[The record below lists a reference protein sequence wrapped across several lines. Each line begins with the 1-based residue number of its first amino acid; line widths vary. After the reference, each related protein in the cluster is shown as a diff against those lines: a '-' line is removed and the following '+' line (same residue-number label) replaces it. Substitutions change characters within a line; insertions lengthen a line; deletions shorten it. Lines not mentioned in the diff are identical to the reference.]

1 MPILKPI
8 SGHTSCA
15 GIYRYLTKDGRALAH
30 DYINLDAPEEGD
42 FDWATAMDE
51 TRHAYRNDTPW
62 GDKPARTYKH
72 YVISPDPGDAVSL
85 ERLRELTVAWAQEAF
100 PDYEVAIV
108 YHDDNENRIPH
119 AHVVVNNTNL
129 VTGRRLQDPDPRA
142 LKHRLQAM
150 AKSRNLH
157 DLDTQEKE
165 RFGKRFPPPTMQRD
179 YVRRAEREL
188 VASGDYSWVAD
199 IRARVG
205 IARSIARS
213 EGEFRN
219 ALSAIGVT
227 VADNSPHAARR
238 DWVYSLEGHPS
249 WRVSG
254 ERMGLSYGRES
265 LTRAFS
271 LGAAGHLSDASERRV
286 YEIAKSAYEVGDL
299 AELKRLSDAI
309 GLIGRTGAKSVNR
322 LDAVE
327 ASDPELAECIRRSG
341 ILGKETHVQS
351 AVPRPETP
359 FNDTPAPK
367 WRGSEEREPQ
377 SEEHGSRNSGRGRH
391 R

>member
-15 GIYRYLTKDGRALAH
+15 GVYRYLTRNGRALAR
-30 DYINLDAPEEGD
+30 DYLNLDAPEKGE
-42 FDWATAMDE
+42 FDWAAAMDE

-72 YVISPDPGDAVSL
+72 YVISPDPNDAISL
-85 ERLRELTVAWAQEAF
+85 ERLRGLATAWAGENF

-129 VTGRRLQDPDPRA
+129 ATGRRLQDPNPSA
-142 LKHRLQAM
+142 LNHSLQSFA
-150 AKSRNLH
+150 RDGDLH
-157 DLDTQEKE
+157 DFDSGKPSYRD
-165 RFGKRFPPPTMQRD
+165 RFGPPTMQRD
-179 YVRRAEREL
+179 YIRRPEREL
-188 VASGDYSWVAD
+188 VANGDYSWVAD

-219 ALSAIGVT
+219 VLSAIGVAI
-227 VADNSPHAARR
+227 ADNSPRAARR
-238 DWVYSLEGHPS
+238 DWIYSLEGHPS

-265 LTRAFS
+265 LTKTFS

-299 AELKRLSDAI
+299 AELKRLSDAV
-309 GLIGRTGAKSVNR
+309 GLIGRTETRSADR
-322 LDAVE
+322 LGAVE
-327 ASDPELAECIRRSG
+327 ASDPELAEYIRRSG
-341 ILGKETHVQS
+341 ILGKETHARS

-377 SEEHGSRNSGRGRH
+377 DEEHGSRNSGRGRH